1 MHFILYKGYI
11 KKYTIIKMGWFNKVE
26 KRGNQTDTDLK
37 LPELPR
43 LPELPTMRDSEVYSE
58 RSIHQLPSFP
68 SSSLGNKFSQNN
80 IKEAIT
86 GRKEDE
92 EVYDADE
99 FAPNKEMQRMLKPL
113 TKELQKMPKEFEDA
127 TSRIKSTEP
136 VFIRIDKFEESLR
149 IFEKTKEQISE
160 IEKMLREIKQE
171 KEKEDEELISWENE
185 IQSLKK
191 QIEKVDKDV
200 FSKVE

>member
-1 MHFILYKGYI
+1 
-11 KKYTIIKMGWFNKVE
+11 MGWFNKVE
-26 KRGNQTDTDLK
+26 TKGRQIDNDL
-37 LPELPR
+37 R
-43 LPELPTMRDSEVYSE
+43 LPELPTIRNNEIHSEK
-58 RSIHQLPSFP
+58 SIHQLPSFP
-68 SSSLGNKFSQNN
+68 SNSLGNKFSQNN

-99 FAPNKEMQRMLKPL
+99 FATDKETQMMLKPL
-113 TKELQKMPKEFEDA
+113 TKELQRIPREFEEA
-127 TSRIKSTEP
+127 ASRVKSTEP

-149 IFEKTKEQISE
+149 IFEKTKEQITE

-171 KEKEDEELISWENE
+171 KEKEDEELSSWENE

-191 QIEKVDKDV
+191 QIEKVDRDV